1 MEKRKNILILG
12 MAGCLSACVIL
23 YFSLFFYH
31 NYRQELIE
39 VEQNQLLAMA
49 RTVGKSLVN
58 YMNQELES
66 IDLYFSELDT
76 CGSSNDRELCRAAE
90 AFMEKNDGL
99 YDAMACY
106 DSGGTLV
113 FHQGFLDFDY
123 REASGGKEAMICGKK
138 LSANGWYQVF
148 ISRRFGWNGEEYVVI
163 CAMNLDQIYQQIVA
177 PVQIGKGGYSIVKD
191 RNLVILMHHAP
202 LQIGID
208 AAYDR
213 SKLYPQLELTD
224 LFEWVTMQQNQEEGC
239 SIIDSYVWD
248 DPGLPPEKRIV
259 AYTTIHISGE
269 EWIVNSTL
277 PYEELD
283 EPLNR
288 MVRRLVAMSA
298 IFLVLL
304 VAFVYFMTRMLT
316 RAETQKKEIA
326 YLKEINQ
333 GMELLRQKD
342 EEIQRYERMQ
352 SIGQMSSHIAHEFNN
367 YLTPVMLYGEILES
381 DDQISPQNQELIH
394 GIVKSVEEAA
404 ALSRRLL
411 DFSRQ
416 DSYGELTDQDLR
428 KEVMETCGI
437 IRRMAPKEISVM
449 EELSDEPLWVRG
461 NKGMMSHLLL
471 NLSTNAF
478 HAMEGRKGVLTIRLF
493 RMPQESQDPQN
504 LSGDVTGDMAVLS
517 VSDTGCGISKEAQD
531 KIFEPFYTTKRSGKG
546 TGLGL
551 SVVQTVMKAVN
562 GRIRIESE
570 IGVGTSFVLSFPLIE
585 PSGLENAKQEKRIF
599 KKLIVV
605 DDDREVLK
613 AAEAMLKTFS
623 VEVECYDHPAAV
635 ASLLQKKRDYC
646 DIILTDYQMPSI
658 NGLELAA
665 MVRRLNPQIYLV
677 LMSGLDSSQF
687 DWYLKN
693 KVIDEFVPKTQLS
706 RNLKDLLELQQRI

>member
-1 MEKRKNILILG
+1 MVV
-12 MAGCLSACVIL
+12 CLSTCIIL
-23 YFSLFFYH
+23 YFSLFFYR

-58 YMNQELES
+58 YMNQELKS
-66 IDLYFSELDT
+66 IELYFSKSGVHSPSD
-76 CGSSNDRELCRAAE
+76 DREFCRAAE

-99 YDAMACY
+99 YDAIACY
-106 DSGGTLV
+106 DSDGNLV
-113 FHQGFLDFDY
+113 FHQGTLDFDY
-123 REASGGKEAMICGKK
+123 EQAPGSKEAVICGKK
-138 LSANGWYQVF
+138 LSANGWYQLF
-148 ISRRFGWNGEEYVVI
+148 ISCRFGWNSEEHTVI
-163 CAMNLDQIYQQIVA
+163 CAMNLNQIYQQIVA

-202 LQIGID
+202 FQIGID

-213 SKLYPQLELTD
+213 SILYPQLELTD
-224 LFEWVTMQQNQEEGC
+224 LFKWVTMQQNQEEGC

-248 DPGLPPEKRIV
+248 DPGLSPEKRIV

-277 PYEELD
+277 PYGELD
-283 EPLNR
+283 GPLNR
-288 MVRRLVAMSA
+288 MVRRLAAMSA
-298 IFLVLL
+298 LFLVFL
-304 VAFVYFMTRMLT
+304 VAFVYLMTRILT

-394 GIVKSVEEAA
+394 GIIKSVEEAA

-416 DSYGELTDQDLR
+416 DSYGKLTEQDLR
-428 KEVMETCGI
+428 KEVMEACQI
-437 IRRMAPKEISVM
+437 IRRMAPQGVSVI
-449 EELSDEPLWVRG
+449 EELSDEVLWVQG

-471 NLSTNAF
+471 NLSNNAF
-478 HAMEGRKGVLTIRLF
+478 HAMEGKKGILTIRLF
-493 RMPQESQDPQN
+493 RVSQENEVPCQDS
-504 LSGDVTGDMAVLS
+504 SGDIPGDLAVLS

-562 GRIRIESE
+562 GRIRVESAV
-570 IGVGTSFVLSFPLIE
+570 GVGTSFILSFPLIK
-585 PSGLENAKQEKRIF
+585 PSVLEDAKQEKRIF
-599 KKLIVV
+599 RKLIVV
-605 DDDREVLK
+605 DDDKEVLK
-613 AAEAMLKTFS
+613 ATETMLKAFS
-623 VEVECYDHPAAV
+623 VKAEYYDHPAAV
-635 ASLLQKKRDYC
+635 VSLLQKKKDYC

-665 MVRRLNPQIYLV
+665 MIRRLNSQIYLV

-687 DWYLKN
+687 EWYLEN
-693 KVIDEFVPKTQLS
+693 KVIDEFISKTDLS
-706 RNLKDLLELQQRI
+706 QNLMYLLKNS